1 MNRASGPNGAILHC
15 VTCLTGVAAFCFCLM
30 APPCQAEEVGS
41 TSRMTAPVSIL
52 DKKSDYHGP
61 EREQPEP
68 IVEEVCIGF
77 FAPHEA
83 GNLPGQSLWRGA
95 MAAIEQANA
104 NGGYHG
110 KPFRLVC
117 RWADN
122 PWGAGSR
129 EMTRLVYEDKVWA
142 VIGSIDGAAT
152 HIAEQVATK
161 ARITL
166 VSPLSGDPSLTHTAV
181 PWMFRLPP
189 DDSAVAEALVRLA
202 VEKMGYRR
210 IVVLTSTDHD
220 GRTGAAEISRAL
232 RRHSIAP
239 VLHLSIDANQTDFTQ
254 HLSRIASIPADA
266 IFLWGAPDLS
276 VRFLLAMREQS
287 INRPVF
293 GPIAFSLPSFLQRAE
308 GAAEGLTTCRL
319 VWAPNDSRWA
329 KFAEEYR
336 TRFGENP
343 TDEAALG
350 YDAASMLIEAIGRA
364 GLNRARI
371 RDSVAEMSG
380 FVGLAG
386 KVRWDNG
393 GGDIVSPSPV
403 VFREGELRGI
413 ED

>member
-1 MNRASGPNGAILHC
+1 
-15 VTCLTGVAAFCFCLM
+15 M
-30 APPCQAEEVGS
+30 APPCQAEEVGY

-61 EREQPEP
+61 EREEPEP
-68 IVEEVCIGF
+68 VVEEVRIGF

-95 MAAIEQANA
+95 MAAIEEANA
-104 NGGYHG
+104 NEGYHG

-142 VIGSIDGAAT
+142 VIGSIDGAGT

-202 VEKMGYRR
+202 VEKMGHRR
-210 IVVLTSTDHD
+210 IVVLSSTDHD
-220 GRTGAAEISRAL
+220 GRRGGAEISRAL
-232 RRHSIAP
+232 RRRSIAP
-239 VLHLSIDANQTDFTQ
+239 VLHMSLDANQTDFTQ
-254 HLSRIASIPADA
+254 HLSRIASMPADA
-266 IFLWGAPDLS
+266 IFLWGPRDPS

-287 INRPVF
+287 VNRPVF
-293 GPIAFSLPSFLQRAE
+293 GPIAFSLPSFLQRAK

-336 TRFGENP
+336 SRFGENP
-343 TDEAALG
+343 TDDAALG
-350 YDAASMLIEAIGRA
+350 YDAASMLIEAIGKA

-380 FVGLAG
+380 FIGLAG

-393 GGDIVSPSPV
+393 GGNIVSPLPV
-403 VFREGELRGI
+403 VFRGGELRGI